1 MKYLNILLGIALSL
15 VLGACDSLDV
25 KGMFFSSGS
34 HTEERVAEWLKWNEA
49 HQPFVYEGVPDN
61 YNVYFCSDPHISDNA
76 DRFAAVLDAEH
87 NDPIGLF
94 SVVNGDIANI
104 SGDKPYLLL
113 DSVIGV
119 YESMTRANN
128 PQFSIINPQ
137 LRDTC
142 FAIIGNHDIYF
153 DCQEHFQHHFHT
165 STYTVEIHTVSG
177 AKDLFVF
184 LDSGNA
190 TLGARQTAWLRELL
204 SKHEEYRHIVLA
216 THTNLFRTSYN
227 YSTTPAA
234 TMPEEECYAL
244 MHLMEEND
252 VDLFVMAH
260 YHYREEHQIGSVRY
274 VMTDNLNEQN
284 EQPSYLVVSCGND
297 INYKFHYLPL

>member
-1 MKYLNILLGIALSL
+1 M
-15 VLGACDSLDV
+15 
-25 KGMFFSSGS
+25 
-34 HTEERVAEWLKWNEA
+34 
-49 HQPFVYEGVPDN
+49 
-61 YNVYFCSDPHISDNA
+61 
-76 DRFAAVLDAEH
+76 
-87 NDPIGLF
+87 
-94 SVVNGDIANI
+94 
-104 SGDKPYLLL
+104 
-113 DSVIGV
+113 
-119 YESMTRANN
+119 
-128 PQFSIINPQ
+128 
-137 LRDTC
+137 
-142 FAIIGNHDIYF
+142 
-153 DCQEHFQHHFHT
+153 
-165 STYTVEIHTVSG
+165 SG

-190 TLGARQTAWLRELL
+190 TLGARQTAWLKELL
-204 SKHEEYRHIVLA
+204 AKHEEYRHIVLA

-244 MHLMEEND
+244 MRLMEEND

-260 YHYREEHQIGSVRY
+260 FHYREEHQIGPVRY

>member
-1 MKYLNILLGIALSL
+1 MKQHSILLGIALSL
-15 VLGACDSLDV
+15 TLSACDSLDV

-34 HTEERVAEWLKWNEA
+34 HTEDRVAAWLEWDEQHGPNIIEN
-49 HQPFVYEGVPDN
+49 VPDD
-61 YNVYFCSDPHISDNA
+61 YNIYFCSDPHISDNA
-76 DRFAAVLDAEH
+76 DRVATVLDAEH
-87 NDPIGLF
+87 NDPAGLF
-94 SVVNGDIANI
+94 SVVNGDIANK
-104 SGDKPYLLL
+104 GGEEPYRML
-113 DSVIGV
+113 DSVMRLPKTFDHTPLKS
-119 YESMTRANN
+119 E
-128 PQFSIINPQ
+128 
-137 LRDTC
+137 DTC

-153 DCQEHFQHHFHT
+153 DCQEHFQHYFHT

-190 TLGARQTAWLRELL
+190 TLGARQTAWLKELL
-204 SKHEEYRHIVLA
+204 AKHEEYRHIVLA

-260 YHYREEHQIGSVRY
+260 FHYREEHQIGSVRY